1 MTVKA
6 VNLNG
11 YKTKR
16 ARARRSKCAN
26 SASNLVDLLRMLGM
40 TDAEIKAAILKA
52 QAEADSGQPDAAG
65 R

>member
-16 ARARRSKCAN
+16 ARARRSRRAN
-26 SASNLVDLLRMLGM
+26 SATNLVDLLRMLGM

-52 QAEADSGQPDAAG
+52 QAEAETPPDAAG
-65 R
+65 S